1 MPQEIRVDSPFT
13 QEDLSYIES
22 QIYEVPKHELVARRV
37 ARVNT
42 SFDPDALFIKYYWFN
57 PRGSAKVLR
66 AGANA
71 NDIPVVGLDGGSE
84 TVEVYDIA
92 TALRHNL
99 QQRKAFQMARK
110 RGVNADIDTMQ
121 MAGGGRFVAESE
133 NRLFFIGDSKLGIK
147 GLLNH
152 PGITAEDIAPLG
164 TGATDPEKRL
174 FNNMTGEQILQIVKR
189 GRKASRQ
196 GGLFRPNTILISPD
210 CEEDLDG
217 KLMTGYTD
225 VTVLEWLQKKA
236 KFTKWIATS
245 AMSAGNNG
253 FATDCFCIIDDN
265 PLYIELGV
273 IQEMMLYPPVY
284 DIMQN
289 ADQALVERCVG
300 AIIRHPGMVYVGK
313 GC

>member
-1 MPQEIRVDSPFT
+1 
-13 QEDLSYIES
+13 
-22 QIYEVPKHELVARRV
+22 
-37 ARVNT
+37 
-42 SFDPDALFIKYYWFN
+42 
-57 PRGSAKVLR
+57 
-66 AGANA
+66 
-71 NDIPVVGLDGGSE
+71 LDGGSE

-133 NRLFFIGDSKLGIK
+133 NRLFFIGDAKLGIK

-152 PGITAEDIAPLG
+152 PGITVEDIAPLG